1 MAAKPDRMGR
11 YLVRLSDGSTMKL
24 YRQTVEDFSLY
35 AGQEL
40 TQERLMVLRKSAGEM
55 SAKMRAIR
63 IVTASNVSTRDLEQR
78 LVHKGEDRAQAKAAV
93 AWMEELKLVDDA
105 DTARQ
110 IVHHCVARGYGPAR
124 ARQMLYEKQI
134 PRELWEQVLADY
146 PDQSDQIQ
154 QFLRTRLKDV
164 PDEKQIRR
172 TVDALLRRGHSRAS
186 IRNALRQVLEEA
198 DWESDEEN
206 DFF

>member
-1 MAAKPDRMGR
+1 MMRIDHLAAKPDRLGQ

-40 TQERLMVLRKSAGEM
+40 TQEQLAALKVSAGEM

-63 IVTASNVSTRDLEQR
+63 IVTASSVSTRDLEQR
-78 LVHKGEDRAQAKAAV
+78 LIHKGEDREQAKAAV
-93 AWMEELKLVDDA
+93 AWMKELKLVDDG

-110 IVHHCVARGYGPAR
+110 IVNHCIARGYGPAR

-134 PRELWEQVLADY
+134 ARELWEQVLSDY
-146 PDQSDQIQ
+146 PDQSEQLQ
-154 QFLRTRLKDV
+154 QFLRTRLGEK

-172 TVDALLRRGHSRAS
+172 TVDALLRRGHSREAVYD
-186 IRNALRQVLEEA
+186 ALHQVMREA
-198 DWESDEEN
+198 E
-206 DFF
+206 